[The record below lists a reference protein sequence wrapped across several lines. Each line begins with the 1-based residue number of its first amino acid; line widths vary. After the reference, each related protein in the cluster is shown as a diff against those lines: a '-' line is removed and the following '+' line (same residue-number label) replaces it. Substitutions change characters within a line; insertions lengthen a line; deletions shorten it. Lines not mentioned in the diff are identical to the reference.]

1 MSLKPN
7 RLGFTFYVNRVII
20 YAQEKDRSN
29 KMNTVSNVIKS
40 KTFIYILAAVT
51 FVLITVTAIMFEQS
65 FIRLLPLYA
74 SIIIRMLHS
83 RANRY
88 GYLFGGVNQL
98 LYALTY
104 LYYHLYS
111 SMLYALL
118 VSFPLQIVV
127 FITWSR
133 KSYKSS
139 TEFKSLTPR
148 GRLWWLLSGIAA
160 YAIYTLVIINTQPD
174 ANQPLID
181 SASFMLGIVGSALTI
196 LSYREYTY
204 LSVAHNILS
213 LILYVSVAFTSPDII
228 TYVIFTVYAVIC
240 SLKQFASV
248 KILYTEQQATNAET
262 QQASDCIE
270 KKQ

>member
-104 LYYHLYS
+104 FYYHLYS

-160 YAIYTLVIINTQPD
+160 YAIYTLVIINTQTD

-228 TYVIFTVYAVIC
+228 TYVIFAVYAVIC

-248 KILYTEQQATNAET
+248 KILYTEQQATNIAT
-262 QQASDCIE
+262 RQAANCIE